1 MSRIF
6 YNILNFLNR
15 NKIKAKVAFLL
26 SPDLLIFPVEI
37 KDDLIIV

>member
-15 NKIKAKVAFLL
+15 NKIEAKASFCFRLLFLFF
-26 SPDLLIFPVEI
+26 SVEI